1 MSSAPPPSAAVALG
15 RRYPKCIATIS
26 AGFEKGDFLVREEKG
41 QRVYF
46 DFFEEAFNYIAA
58 KGYSRM
64 PRGEEGEWMDLMVS
78 ERAEAPRGAERRGAR
93 ARARAWA
100 RRRLQWM
107 CGGLASADDR
117 RSSVP
122 SHHSPRVCCVLPTP
136 LSSQESVHASV
147 KGGMK
152 YNTGRLLM
160 VLQKPLLPQ
169 RLGGDGAGGYDDV
182 ARYAE
187 EPDMGDG
194 QMLPM
199 P

>member
-1 MSSAPPPSAAVALG
+1 MSDKIAKRGAEASQLPFDYIT
-15 RRYPKCIATIS
+15 RKYPRCIATIS

-64 PRGEEGEWMDLMVS
+64 PKLEEADWMDLM
-78 ERAEAPRGAERRGAR
+78 
-93 ARARAWA
+93 
-100 RRRLQWM
+100 
-107 CGGLASADDR
+107 
-117 RSSVP
+117 
-122 SHHSPRVCCVLPTP
+122 
-136 LSSQESVHASV
+136 ESIHASV

-160 VLQKPLLPQ
+160 VLHKPLIPHKGDEYDESM
-169 RLGGDGAGGYDDV
+169 RGGP
-182 ARYAE
+182 RYAE
-187 EPDMGDG
+187 EPDMESAA
-194 QMLPM
+194 MLPM